1 MTSKGPRVLIAE
13 SQLPTRQGIR
23 LVLQRNGFEVCA
35 EAADANAALR
45 AALRERPALCL
56 VDARLP
62 GGAIRAVGRIAARV
76 PETEVVVLTDAANES
91 ELLEALRA
99 GASGYLQKNLK
110 PEALARALH
119 SALRGEAAFP
129 RALLGPV
136 VEEIRARHN
145 RRRLRLPGRPAVEL
159 SRRESEVLDLLR
171 RGLATAEIAERLDIS
186 PVTVRRHVGLLLR
199 KLGVPDRAAALRL
212 LERSE
217 S

>member
-1 MTSKGPRVLIAE
+1 VTSKRPRVLIAE

-45 AALRERPALCL
+45 AALRERPTLCL
-56 VDARLP
+56 VNANLP
-62 GGAIRAVGRIAARV
+62 GGGLRTVARICARV
-76 PETEVVVLTDAANES
+76 PEAEVVVLTDAGDEN

-99 GASGYLQKNLK
+99 GASGYLQKNLE

-119 SALRGEAAFP
+119 AAVRGEPTFP

-136 VEEIRARHN
+136 VEEFRARQD

-171 RGLATAEIAERLDIS
+171 RGLATAEIADRLDIS

-199 KLGVPDRAAALRL
+199 KLGVKTRAAALSL
-212 LERSE
+212 VERSE
-217 S
+217 R